1 MQCVRLRPM
10 WNGCLDGRQHDRSVG
25 PPIAAQRGGLCG
37 EGAVRA
43 ARAQYGRGNARY
55 WMMGPRL
62 TLPMRKRRGF
72 LRGMHS
78 GALYSQ
84 GVSQTPP
91 SPSPEGLWLLDV
103 MVRRIL
109 LTSGLDDAIHFT
121 SPPIARDNRRYIQLS
136 SAIGN
141 LRRQSFAS
149 RRAPYIPIPEG
160 RGFTARWII
169 KLFAIFL
176 LHGVMAS

>member
-1 MQCVRLRPM
+1 
-10 WNGCLDGRQHDRSVG
+10 
-25 PPIAAQRGGLCG
+25 
-37 EGAVRA
+37 
-43 ARAQYGRGNARY
+43 
-55 WMMGPRL
+55 
-62 TLPMRKRRGF
+62 MRKRRGF
-72 LRGMHS
+72 LRGTHS

-91 SPSPEGLWLLDV
+91 SQSPEGLWLLDV

-121 SPPIARDNRRYIQLS
+121 SPTIARDNRRCIQLS
-136 SAIGN
+136 KGERIYYAIGN

-149 RRAPYIPIPEG
+149 RRAPYIAIPEG